1 MPCHTSLTSQIQ
13 IPRTHMKTTWSK
25 HVFVICLYYILY
37 IKSPNMSREVEA
49 GEPPIP
55 HTKSHEPA
63 ILEYTEQ

>member
-1 MPCHTSLTSQIQ
+1 MPCHTRLTIQIQ
-13 IPRTHMKTTWSK
+13 IPRTHMKTTCSK
-25 HVFVICLYYILY
+25 HVFVICYITYYIL
-37 IKSPNMSREVEA
+37 SPNMSREVEA